1 MKKHLAQKTQDCQK
15 KTSPHSSWTV
25 ILSLWGCDFILVEM
39 HMPFKIA
46 PRMLTFLEKHAGDPE
61 STGICNVE
69 KICNLWVMYTSIAAR
84 GGGGSFKREKIYNSE
99 EQVPI
104 EFVRVTCFNNAHF
117 EEPFFFN
124 MCGSQNCTSANHP
137 KHSRMADWD
146 RKAHGIAM
154 CLPVPIRHP
163 SFYFLDLNTVCKDM

>member
-1 MKKHLAQKTQDCQK
+1 MKKHLAQRRKTAKK

-69 KICNLWVMYTSIAAR
+69 KICNLWVMYIICNCLWTYNNANIFDWSNNL
-84 GGGGSFKREKIYNSE
+84 REK
-99 EQVPI
+99 
-104 EFVRVTCFNNAHF
+104 H
-117 EEPFFFN
+117 
-124 MCGSQNCTSANHP
+124 
-137 KHSRMADWD
+137 
-146 RKAHGIAM
+146 
-154 CLPVPIRHP
+154 LPT
-163 SFYFLDLNTVCKDM
+163 LDLNVAIIWQLTEGSTRWMGTSCPRNDLENKKWWWRWHLRNPPQEHAPLFGDWSV